1 MTYTLYAYLTVT
13 ILTAAANIYAAAS
26 DFRPPAWLLSTM
38 KRLGVPERW
47 LATLGILKGL
57 GALGL
62 LAGIAIPPIGVA
74 AAAGLVLFFA
84 GAIITAVRARWSA
97 HVPYPVV
104 WLLFA
109 AGSLVLRL
117 RSA

>member
-1 MTYTLYAYLTVT
+1 MTHMLYAYLIVT

-26 DFRPPAWLLSTM
+26 DFRAPAWLLSTM

-47 LATLGILKGL
+47 LTTLGVLKAL

-62 LAGIAIPPIGVA
+62 LAGIAVPPIGVA
-74 AAAGLVLFFA
+74 AAAGLVVFFA
-84 GAIITAVRARWSA
+84 GAIVTAVRARWSA
-97 HVPYPVV
+97 HVPYPLV